1 MSDTAPKGFF
11 ERAIAGLG
19 NFARPYVLYVSS
31 TSSAVATIMV
41 VAKEMD
47 LMAGAAFV
55 AANWGGVGLLYGAKS
70 LEEGRKAK
78 AEAQVAIAQTTN
90 PVQQDPA
97 E

>member
-1 MSDTAPKGFF
+1 MPDTPPTGTL
-11 ERAIAGLG
+11 ERIVVALG
-19 NFARPYVLYVSS
+19 NLARPYVLFVSA
-31 TSSAVATIMV
+31 TSSAVATVMV

-78 AEAQVAIAQTTN
+78 AEAQVAIAQNAN